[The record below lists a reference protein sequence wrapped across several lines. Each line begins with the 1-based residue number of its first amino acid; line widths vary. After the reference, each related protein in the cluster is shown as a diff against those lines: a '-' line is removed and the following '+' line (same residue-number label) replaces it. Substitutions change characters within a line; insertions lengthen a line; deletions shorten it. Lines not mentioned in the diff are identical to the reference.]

1 MKKDLFDILSMK
13 IYFTFKWTTLQCWY
27 KDKSLSNLSKKNS
40 FSADCGAPPQI
51 DRAIVGDGKTTEGA
65 IRTYTCQGQTV
76 TEGSP
81 KIRCEQT
88 GVWSTST
95 LNCRREYLNYFSS
108 VFFYTNSTVEL
119 VSQDNMQQKYSSFW
133 YKPSLTILILTT

>member
-1 MKKDLFDILSMK
+1 MSEDFYFWNDLVWIKNDLFDILPYDNTSLLS
-13 IYFTFKWTTLQCWY
+13 FCY
-27 KDKSLSNLSKKNS
+27 KNKSLSNLRENNL
-40 FSADCGAPPQI
+40 FLADCGAPPQI

-65 IRTYTCQGQTV
+65 VRTYTCQGQTV

-95 LNCRREYLNYFSS
+95 LYCRREYL
-108 VFFYTNSTVEL
+108 
-119 VSQDNMQQKYSSFW
+119 K
-133 YKPSLTILILTT
+133 

>member
-1 MKKDLFDILSMK
+1 M
-13 IYFTFKWTTLQCWY
+13 
-27 KDKSLSNLSKKNS
+27 
-40 FSADCGAPPQI
+40 
-51 DRAIVGDGKTTEGA
+51 GDGKTTEGA

-95 LNCRREYLNYFSS
+95 LYCRREYLKYFSS
-108 VFFYTNSTVEL
+108 FFYTNSTVEM
-119 VSQDNMQQKYSSFW
+119 DFHK
-133 YKPSLTILILTT
+133 TIRSKSVCHFEINEG

>member
-1 MKKDLFDILSMK
+1 MYILVSNEQNFHSDIKINFIKLNLRENNLFL
-13 IYFTFKWTTLQCWY
+13 
-27 KDKSLSNLSKKNS
+27 
-40 FSADCGAPPQI
+40 ADCGAPPQI

-65 IRTYTCQGQTV
+65 VRTYTCQGQTV

-95 LNCRREYLNYFSS
+95 LYCRREYL
-108 VFFYTNSTVEL
+108 
-119 VSQDNMQQKYSSFW
+119 K
-133 YKPSLTILILTT
+133 

>member
-1 MKKDLFDILSMK
+1 MYIL
-13 IYFTFKWTTLQCWY
+13 
-27 KDKSLSNLSKKNS
+27 LSNEQNFHSDIKINFIKLKGKQS
-40 FSADCGAPPQI
+40 FLADCGAPPQI

-65 IRTYTCQGQTV
+65 VRTYTCQGQTV

-95 LNCRREYLNYFSS
+95 LYCRREYL
-108 VFFYTNSTVEL
+108 
-119 VSQDNMQQKYSSFW
+119 K
-133 YKPSLTILILTT
+133 